1 MHLIILPN
9 SIQRGS
15 PKEPALADR
24 FFPSSLREMSTWLV
38 KQEPST
44 YPFSRFL
51 KEKKVVWD
59 GVRNYQARNFLRQM
73 KLGDSVLYYHSVDE
87 RAVVGL
93 GKIIKTAFPD
103 PTSPKG
109 EDWTSVGIAAVRA
122 LPHPV
127 TLDQLKADKKFSE
140 LLLLRQSRLSVM
152 PVPPKLFSAIVQMGS

>member
-1 MHLIILPN
+1 MNH
-9 SIQRGS
+9 
-15 PKEPALADR
+15 
-24 FFPSSLREMSTWLV
+24 WLV

-51 KEKKVVWD
+51 QERKVVWD

-73 KLGDSVLYYHSVDE
+73 DLGDSVLYYHSVDE

-93 GKIIKTAFPD
+93 AKVLKTAFPD

-109 EDWTSVGIAAVRA
+109 EDWTSVMLGAVRA
-122 LPHPV
+122 FSSPV
-127 TLDQLKADKKFSE
+127 TLDQLKADKRFSD

-152 PVPPKLFSAIVQMGS
+152 PVPPKIFSAIVAKGK

>member
-1 MHLIILPN
+1 MNH
-9 SIQRGS
+9 
-15 PKEPALADR
+15 
-24 FFPSSLREMSTWLV
+24 WLV

-93 GKIIKTAFPD
+93 GKVIKTAFPD
-103 PTSPKG
+103 STSPRG
-109 EDWTSVGIAAVRA
+109 EDWTSVMLGAVRA
-122 LPHPV
+122 FPHPV
-127 TLDQLKADKKFSE
+127 TLDQLKADKKFAE

-152 PVPPKLFSAIVQMGS
+152 PVPPRLFSAIVSLGG

>member
-1 MHLIILPN
+1 
-9 SIQRGS
+9 
-15 PKEPALADR
+15 
-24 FFPSSLREMSTWLV
+24 MSTWLV

-51 KEKKVVWD
+51 KDKKVVWD
-59 GVRNYQARNFLRQM
+59 GVRNYQARNFLRAMQI
-73 KLGDSVLYYHSVDE
+73 GDSVLYYHSVDE

-93 GKIIKTAFPD
+93 AKVTRTAFPD

-109 EDWTSVGIAAVRA
+109 EEWTSVMLTAVRG

-127 TLDQLKADKKFSE
+127 TLDQLKSDKKFSE

-152 PVPPKLFSAIVQMGS
+152 PVPPKLFSAIVRMGS

>member
-1 MHLIILPN
+1 
-9 SIQRGS
+9 
-15 PKEPALADR
+15 
-24 FFPSSLREMSTWLV
+24 MSTWLV

-51 KEKKVVWD
+51 KKKKVVWD
-59 GVRNYQARNFLRQM
+59 GVRNYQARNFLRVMQI
-73 KLGDSVLYYHSVDE
+73 GDSVLYYHSVDE

-93 GKIIKTAFPD
+93 AKVTRTAFPD

-109 EDWTSVGIAAVRA
+109 EEWTSVMLTAVRG

-127 TLDQLKADKKFSE
+127 TLDQLKSDKKFSE

-152 PVPPKLFSAIVQMGS
+152 PVPPKLFSAIVRMGS

>member
-1 MHLIILPN
+1 
-9 SIQRGS
+9 
-15 PKEPALADR
+15 
-24 FFPSSLREMSTWLV
+24 MSTWLV

-59 GVRNYQARNFLRQM
+59 GVRNYQARNFLRAMQI
-73 KLGDSVLYYHSVDE
+73 GDSVLYYHSVDE

-93 GKIIKTAFPD
+93 AKVTRTAFPD

-109 EDWTSVGIAAVRA
+109 EEWTSVMLTAVRG

-127 TLDQLKADKKFSE
+127 TLDQLKSDKKFSE

-152 PVPPKLFSAIVQMGS
+152 PVPPKLFSAIVRMGS

>member
-1 MHLIILPN
+1 MNH
-9 SIQRGS
+9 
-15 PKEPALADR
+15 
-24 FFPSSLREMSTWLV
+24 WLV

-51 KEKKVVWD
+51 KEKRVVWD

-73 KLGDSVLYYHSVDE
+73 NLGDSVLYYHSVDE

-93 GKIIKTAFPD
+93 AKVVKTAFSD

-109 EDWTSVGIAAVRA
+109 EDWTSVMLGALRA
-122 LPHPV
+122 FSQPV
-127 TLDQLKADKKFSE
+127 TLDQLKSDKKFSE

-152 PVPPKLFSAIVQMGS
+152 PVPPKIFSAIVQLGQ

>member
-1 MHLIILPN
+1 
-9 SIQRGS
+9 
-15 PKEPALADR
+15 
-24 FFPSSLREMSTWLV
+24 MSTWLV

-44 YPFSRFL
+44 YPFSLFL

-59 GVRNYQARNFLRQM
+59 GVRNYQARNFLRAM

-93 GKIIKTAFPD
+93 AKVTRTAFPD

-109 EDWTSVGIAAVRA
+109 EEWTSVMLSAVRG

-127 TLDQLKADKKFSE
+127 TLDQLKSDKKFSE

-152 PVPPKLFSAIVQMGS
+152 PVPPKLFSAIVQIGS

>member
-1 MHLIILPN
+1 
-9 SIQRGS
+9 
-15 PKEPALADR
+15 
-24 FFPSSLREMSTWLV
+24 MSTWLV

-59 GVRNYQARNFLRQM
+59 GVRNYQARNFLRAM
-73 KLGDSVLYYHSVDE
+73 KIGDSVLYYHSVDE

-93 GKIIKTAFPD
+93 AKVTRTAFPD

-109 EDWTSVGIAAVRA
+109 EEWTSVMLTAVRG

-127 TLDQLKADKKFSE
+127 TLDQLKSDKRFSE

-152 PVPPKLFSAIVQMGS
+152 PVPPKLFSAIVRMGS

>member
-1 MHLIILPN
+1 
-9 SIQRGS
+9 
-15 PKEPALADR
+15 
-24 FFPSSLREMSTWLV
+24 MSTWLV

-44 YPFSRFL
+44 YPFSLFL

-59 GVRNYQARNFLRQM
+59 GVRNYQARNFLRAM
-73 KLGDSVLYYHSVDE
+73 KLRDSVLYYHSVDE

-93 GKIIKTAFPD
+93 AKVTRTAFPD

-109 EDWTSVGIAAVRA
+109 EEWTSVMLSAVRG

-127 TLDQLKADKKFSE
+127 TLDQLKSDKKFSE

-152 PVPPKLFSAIVQMGS
+152 PVPPKLFSAIIRMGS

>member
-1 MHLIILPN
+1 MNH
-9 SIQRGS
+9 
-15 PKEPALADR
+15 
-24 FFPSSLREMSTWLV
+24 WLV

-51 KEKKVVWD
+51 KEKRVVWD

-73 KLGDSVLYYHSVDE
+73 NLGDSVLYYHSVDE

-93 GKIIKTAFPD
+93 AKVVKAAFPD

-109 EDWTSVGIAAVRA
+109 EDWTSVMLGALRA
-122 LPHPV
+122 FSQPV
-127 TLDQLKADKKFSE
+127 TLDQLKSDKKFSE

-152 PVPPKLFSAIVQMGS
+152 PVPPKLFSAIVQLGQ

>member
-1 MHLIILPN
+1 
-9 SIQRGS
+9 
-15 PKEPALADR
+15 
-24 FFPSSLREMSTWLV
+24 MSTWLV

-51 KEKKVVWD
+51 KDKKVVWD
-59 GVRNYQARNFLRQM
+59 GVRNYQARNFLRAM
-73 KLGDSVLYYHSVDE
+73 KIGDSVLYYHSVDE

-93 GKIIKTAFPD
+93 AKVTRTAFTD

-109 EDWTSVGIAAVRA
+109 EEWTSVMLTAVRG

-127 TLDQLKADKKFSE
+127 TLDQLKSDKRFSE

-152 PVPPKLFSAIVQMGS
+152 PVPPKLFSAIVRMGS

>member
-1 MHLIILPN
+1 MNH
-9 SIQRGS
+9 
-15 PKEPALADR
+15 
-24 FFPSSLREMSTWLV
+24 WLV

-51 KEKKVVWD
+51 QERKVVWD

-73 KLGDSVLYYHSVDE
+73 DLGDSVLYYHSVDE

-93 GKIIKTAFPD
+93 AKVLKTAFPD
-103 PTSPKG
+103 PTCPKG
-109 EDWTSVGIAAVRA
+109 EDWTSVTLGAVRA
-122 LPHPV
+122 FSPPV

-152 PVPPKLFSAIVQMGS
+152 PVPPKLFSAIVAMGK

>member
-1 MHLIILPN
+1 
-9 SIQRGS
+9 
-15 PKEPALADR
+15 
-24 FFPSSLREMSTWLV
+24 MSTWLV

-59 GVRNYQARNFLRQM
+59 GVRNYQARNFLRAM
-73 KLGDSVLYYHSVDE
+73 KIGDSVLYYHSVDE

-93 GKIIKTAFPD
+93 AKVTRTAFPD

-109 EDWTSVGIAAVRA
+109 EEWTSVILTAVRG

-127 TLDQLKADKKFSE
+127 TLDQLKSDKKFSE

-152 PVPPKLFSAIVQMGS
+152 PVPPKLFSAIVRMGS